1 MKIIEALNDLKA
13 ATGDKQ
19 GEAIGLFFERVQDD
33 YITKTDLEG
42 ALNKFK
48 LEMQRWIFMALLAQL
63 ALTVTIIGIINAVV
77 YISLSGSFTNI
88 LNNALTHLK

>member
-33 YITKTDLEG
+33 FLTKPDLES
-42 ALNKFK
+42 ALDKFK
-48 LEMQRWIFMALLAQL
+48 LEMQRWIFIALIIQL
-63 ALTVTIIGIINAVV
+63 ALMVTIIGIINGVV
-77 YISLSGSFTNI
+77 FITLTRT
-88 LNNALTHLK
+88 LTHLAK

>member
-19 GEAIGLFFERVQDD
+19 GEAIGLIFERVQDD
-33 YITKTDLEG
+33 YITKADLEG
-42 ALNKFK
+42 ALSKFK